1 MDTEIILYEK
11 RNAIAYIT
19 LNRPE
24 VMNAFNPPMTLR
36 LREILL
42 DYRQDADLRVAIVT
56 GAGDRAFS
64 AGQDLK
70 WRDALNRG
78 QSVAA
83 PADPEFPEVWKPI
96 IAAINGY
103 CIAGGLERALQCD
116 IRIAAEHATF
126 ALAEPR
132 FSQTPDYGLY
142 DLVGNL
148 STGDALY
155 LLTTAERIDAHEA
168 LRIGLV
174 QKVVPQSE
182 LMAAAEQMAESIKLC
197 APLVVSMVKQVVIT
211 NRKIQGS
218 PGRRLAELWRERV
231 QSSEDAKEG
240 PRAFAEKRPPAWKG
254 R

>member
-1 MDTEIILYEK
+1 MQTDIIRYEK

-42 DYRQDADLRVAIVT
+42 DYRDDPDLRVAILS

-70 WRDALNRG
+70 WRDALNQG
-78 QSVAA
+78 QAVAA
-83 PADPEFPEVWKPI
+83 PTDPEFPEVWKPI

-116 IRIAAEHATF
+116 IRIASESATF

-148 STGDALY
+148 STGDALF
-155 LLTTAERIDAHEA
+155 LLTTGERIDAREA
-168 LRIGLV
+168 LRMGLV
-174 QKVVPQSE
+174 QKVVPQAE

-211 NRKIQGS
+211 NRKIQGA
-218 PGRRLAELWRERV
+218 PGRRLAELWRQRV